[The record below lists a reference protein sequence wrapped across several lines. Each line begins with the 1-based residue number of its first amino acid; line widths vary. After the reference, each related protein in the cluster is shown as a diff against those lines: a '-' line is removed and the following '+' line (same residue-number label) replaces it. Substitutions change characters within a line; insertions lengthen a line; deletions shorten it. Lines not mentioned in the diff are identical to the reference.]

1 MYPVLFHIG
10 PIPVYSYGLM
20 LGLAFMVGNLLI
32 TSELKR
38 RGEDPNIA
46 TTITMFA
53 LIGGIVGAKV
63 FHILEN
69 LSAFAA
75 NPGDM
80 LFSSGGLTWYGGFLV
95 ATLLIFFYF
104 RRRKMSMLAFAD
116 IAAPAL
122 AIGYGFGRMG
132 CQLAGDGDYG
142 IPTDLP
148 WAMTYTN
155 GTVPTLSALNPELAQ
170 KFTEL
175 FPNLPVPVD
184 IAVHPTPIYEILLAI
199 AVFSFLFLR
208 RARPL
213 PLANQFGWFL
223 ILHSICRFFIEFI
236 RLNSDLVLGFSQAQ
250 IISVALIGWGVYL
263 VLRPPAPVS
272 VLSRKP
278 SRRT

>member
-1 MYPVLFHIG
+1 MYPVLFHLG

-20 LGLAFMVGNLLI
+20 LGVAFMVANLLI
-32 TSELKR
+32 THELKR
-38 RGEDPNIA
+38 RGDDPNIA
-46 TTITMFA
+46 TTVTMFA

-69 LSAFAA
+69 LDAFLA
-75 NPGDM
+75 NPNDM

-95 ATLLIFFYF
+95 ATLLIFVYF
-104 RRRKMSMLAFAD
+104 RRRKMSLLAFAD

-142 IPTDLP
+142 IPTNLP

-155 GTVPTLSALNPELAQ
+155 GTVPTLSALNPDLAQ

-175 FPNLPVPVD
+175 FPNMPVPVD
-184 IAVHPTPIYEILLAI
+184 IAVHPTPIYEILLAV
-199 AVFSFLFLR
+199 AVFSFLYLR
-208 RARPL
+208 RTRPL

-223 ILHSICRFFIEFI
+223 VLHSISRFFIEFI
-236 RLNSDLVLGFSQAQ
+236 RLNSHLMLGLSQAQ
-250 IISVALIGWGVYL
+250 VISLALIAWGIYL
-263 VLRPPAPVS
+263 IMRPPAPQS
-272 VLSRKP
+272 LLSRKAP
-278 SRRT
+278 RRS

>member
-20 LGLAFMVGNLLI
+20 LGLAFMVANLLI

-38 RGEDPNIA
+38 RREDPNIA

-69 LSAFAA
+69 LNQFLA
-75 NPGDM
+75 NPADM

-142 IPTDLP
+142 IPTDVP

-175 FPNLPVPVD
+175 FPNMPVPVD

-199 AVFSFLFLR
+199 AVFSFLYFR

-213 PLANQFGWFL
+213 ALANQFGWFL
-223 ILHSICRFFIEFI
+223 VLHSICRFFIEFI
-236 RLNSDLVLGFSQAQ
+236 RLNSHLILGLSQAQ
-250 IISVALIGWGVYL
+250 IISLALIAWGIYL
-263 VLRPPAPVS
+263 VLRPPAPAS
-272 VLSRKP
+272 ILSPKP